1 MGYTIQ
7 LDKDGDYYWDDD
19 SHDPYMRANAAAFHA
34 APHAAAFN
42 AAAPHAAAFNA
53 AAPHAAAFNAA
64 APHAAA
70 FNTATH
76 HAFHEPFI
84 KLNLT
89 DKNIFNGLG
98 FILIVIFIYLLLITL
113 QQMLTRHIYNTV
125 QHCVKAHLDSKN
137 LQ

>member
-7 LDKDGDYYWDDD
+7 LDKDGDYCWDEDPTH
-19 SHDPYMRANAAAFHA
+19 HDPYMQANTTSHTAVSRAAMA
-34 APHAAAFN
+34 APHVAA
-42 AAAPHAAAFNA
+42 
-53 AAPHAAAFNAA
+53 
-64 APHAAA
+64 
-70 FNTATH
+70 H

>member
-7 LDKDGDYYWDDD
+7 LDKDGDYCWDEDPTH
-19 SHDPYMRANAAAFHA
+19 HDPYMQANATSHVATSYATTSH
-34 APHAAAFN
+34 
-42 AAAPHAAAFNA
+42 AAAPHAAA
-53 AAPHAAAFNAA
+53 
-64 APHAAA
+64 
-70 FNTATH
+70 H

>member
-19 SHDPYMRANAAAFHA
+19 SHDPYMRANAAAFH
-34 APHAAAFN
+34 
-42 AAAPHAAAFNA
+42 

>member
-1 MGYTIQ
+1 
-7 LDKDGDYYWDDD
+7 
-19 SHDPYMRANAAAFHA
+19 MRANATS
-34 APHAAAFN
+34 HAAASHAAASHAAASH
-42 AAAPHAAAFNA
+42 AAAPH
-53 AAPHAAAFNAA
+53 
-64 APHAAA
+64 
-70 FNTATH
+70 TAVH

-98 FILIVIFIYLLLITL
+98 FILIVIFIYLLIITL

-125 QHCVKAHLDSKN
+125 QQCVKTHLDSKN

>member
-19 SHDPYMRANAAAFHA
+19 STHHDPYMRANAAAFH
-34 APHAAAFN
+34 
-42 AAAPHAAAFNA
+42 
-53 AAPHAAAFNAA
+53 A

>member
-7 LDKDGDYYWDDD
+7 LDKDGDYCWDEDPTH
-19 SHDPYMRANAAAFHA
+19 HDPYMQANTAVSHA
-34 APHAAAFN
+34 AVSRAAVSHAATAVSH
-42 AAAPHAAAFNA
+42 AAAPHAAA
-53 AAPHAAAFNAA
+53 
-64 APHAAA
+64 
-70 FNTATH
+70 H
-76 HAFHEPFI
+76 HTFHEPFI

>member
-19 SHDPYMRANAAAFHA
+19 STHHDPYMRANAA
-34 APHAAAFN
+34 PHAAAFN
-42 AAAPHAAAFNA
+42 ATAPHT
-53 AAPHAAAFNAA
+53 AAFNAA

-70 FNTATH
+70 FNTAAH